1 MVAFGIAVF
10 LSCAFP
16 LPMQRLPLRAART
29 VRRAVL
35 PFCTAP
41 INTYAGLDAPYAST
55 LLLRRVS
62 TAPSTQASISAVVKE
77 IADTAQSMQTPRLWR
92 CFCRKSR
99 SPQLRQYLSSVAIVN
114 VRSRAP
120 TAPSIVR
127 PRPRPKE
134 ARVVE
139 REEAVTETP
148 PAAPTLP
155 RRRELDFDEGSGN
168 LWDVLLHNDDIHT
181 FDYTIQALAKCVPIT
196 RKKAHTIVGSV
207 IPYDVYVCT

>member
-1 MVAFGIAVF
+1 MVASSSDRVQYYMRLIVVAAFLTTTHAFALRAPALRAV
-10 LSCAFP
+10 
-16 LPMQRLPLRAART
+16 PLRQVPKVAT
-29 VRRAVL
+29 H
-35 PFCTAP
+35 
-41 INTYAGLDAPYAST
+41 
-55 LLLRRVS
+55 
-62 TAPSTQASISAVVKE
+62 
-77 IADTAQSMQTPRLWR
+77 RL
-92 CFCRKSR
+92 
-99 SPQLRQYLSSVAIVN
+99 VVN

-127 PRPRPKE
+127 PRPRPKA

-155 RRRELDFDEGSGN
+155 RRRDLDFDEGSGN

-196 RKKAHTIVGSV
+196 RKKAHTIVVEVHSKGRARVWQGWKPRAKMICICLQSKGLTST
-207 IPYDVYVCT
+207 IAKAKRPL

>member
-1 MVAFGIAVF
+1 MRLIVVAAF
-10 LSCAFP
+10 LTTTHAFA
-16 LPMQRLPLRAART
+16 LRDALRAVT
-29 VRRAVL
+29 
-35 PFCTAP
+35 
-41 INTYAGLDAPYAST
+41 
-55 LLLRRVS
+55 
-62 TAPSTQASISAVVKE
+62 
-77 IADTAQSMQTPRLWR
+77 
-92 CFCRKSR
+92 
-99 SPQLRQYLSSVAIVN
+99 LRQVPKVATHSCSEHRLVVN

-127 PRPRPKE
+127 PRPRPKA

-155 RRRELDFDEGSGN
+155 RRRDLDFDEGSGN

-196 RKKAHTIVGSV
+196 RKKAHTIVVEVHSKGMARVWQGWKPRAKMLCICLQSKGLTST
-207 IPYDVYVCT
+207 IAKAKRPL